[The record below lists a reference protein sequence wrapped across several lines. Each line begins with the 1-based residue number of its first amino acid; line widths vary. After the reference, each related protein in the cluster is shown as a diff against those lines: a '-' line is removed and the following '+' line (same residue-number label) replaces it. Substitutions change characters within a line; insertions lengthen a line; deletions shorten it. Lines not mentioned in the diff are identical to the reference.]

1 MTNRRALFFIACLG
15 LLTFGIVMTT
25 LGAVLPRVIEQFGIG
40 KASAGSLLLLN
51 TFGIVVGSLV
61 FGPVVDRWGYKEML
75 LAATA
80 IVIVGLEGIAF
91 APSMAVLRASVV
103 LSGFGGGII
112 NGGTNALVADIS
124 VDDRMAAVA
133 RLQVFFGVGAV
144 GLPLTLGIL
153 LGTFSHTT
161 ILAAVGAMVLVP
173 FVVTAITP
181 FPAPKQAQGI
191 SRAAVSRL
199 LRDPIMLLF
208 GVMVFLESGNEI
220 TVGGWTTTY
229 VKEELLIGERSALT
243 FLTLYWLGMTLGR
256 AALSVLLRALNPIR
270 LVAGCLTIALIG
282 SLLLIATHSPPIAAV
297 GVFCLGAGFSA
308 TFPIVLG
315 LVAGRHA
322 ALSGTAIGLIMAIAL
337 VGGMIVPW
345 LTGVLGAGYGLRGS
359 FVIVPVG
366 IVLTGGLLGAL
377 GGRRSVEAD
386 GPLEVRKSL

>member
-1 MTNRRALFFIACLG
+1 MNNRRALFLIACLG

-75 LAATA
+75 IVATA

-161 ILAAVGAMVLVP
+161 ILAAVGATVIVP
-173 FVVTAITP
+173 LIATVITP

-191 SRAAVSRL
+191 SRAAVGRL

-208 GVMVFLESGNEI
+208 GLMVFLESGNEI

-229 VKEELLIGERSALT
+229 VKEELLVSERNALVY
-243 FLTLYWLGMTLGR
+243 LTLYWLGMTLGR
-256 AALSVLLRALNPIR
+256 AALSILLRALNPIR
-270 LVAGCLTIALIG
+270 LVAGCLTIALVG
-282 SLLLIATHSPPIAAV
+282 SLILIATHSAPIAAI

-322 ALSGTAIGLIMAIAL
+322 TLSGTAIGLIMTVAL
-337 VGGMIVPW
+337 VGGSIVPW
-345 LTGVLGAGYGLRGS
+345 LTGVLGAMYGLRGS
-359 FVIVPVG
+359 FVIVPLG
-366 IVLTGGLLGAL
+366 IVLIGAL
-377 GGRRSVEAD
+377 LVAVAGRQAVEASQ
-386 GPLEVRKSL
+386 SL

>member
-1 MTNRRALFFIACLG
+1 MTNRRALFVIACLG

-75 LAATA
+75 LVATA

-91 APSMAVLRASVV
+91 APSMTVLRVSVL

-124 VDDRMAAVA
+124 VEDRMAAVA

-144 GLPLTLGIL
+144 GLPLTLGLL
-153 LGTFSHTT
+153 LGVFSHTT
-161 ILAAVGAMVLVP
+161 ILAAVGATVLVP
-173 FVVTAITP
+173 LVATAMTP

-191 SRAAVSRL
+191 SRAGVSRL
-199 LRDPIMLLF
+199 LRDPVLLTF
-208 GVMVFLESGNEI
+208 GVMLFLESGNEI

-229 VKEELLIGERSALT
+229 AKEELFSGDRSALIY
-243 FLTLYWLGMTLGR
+243 LTLYWLGMTLGR
-256 AALSVLLRALNPIR
+256 VVLSVLLRAMNPLR
-270 LVAGCLTIALIG
+270 LLAGCLTVALAG
-282 SLLLIATHSPPIAAV
+282 SFLLIATHSPALAAV
-297 GVFCLGAGFSA
+297 AVFCLGAGFSA

-315 LVAGRHA
+315 IVAGRHS
-322 ALSGTAIGLIMAIAL
+322 ALSGTAIGLMMAISL

-345 LTGVLGAGYGLRGS
+345 LTGILGAAYGLRGS
-359 FVIVPVG
+359 FGIVPVG
-366 IVLTGGLLGAL
+366 ILLIGGLLLVVGA
-377 GGRRSVEAD
+377 RQAVEA
-386 GPLEVRKSL
+386 GEPL

>member
-1 MTNRRALFFIACLG
+1 MTNRRALFVIACLG

-75 LAATA
+75 LVATA
-80 IVIVGLEGIAF
+80 LVILGLEGIAF
-91 APSMAVLRASVV
+91 APSMAVLRASVL

-133 RLQVFFGVGAV
+133 RLQVFFGVGAI

-161 ILAAVGAMVLVP
+161 ILAAVGAVVLVP
-173 FVVTAITP
+173 FVATAMTP

-191 SRAAVSRL
+191 SRAAVGRL
-199 LRDPIMLLF
+199 VRDPVLLLF

-229 VKEELLIGERSALT
+229 VKEELLIGDRNALA

-256 AALSVLLRALNPIR
+256 AALSLLLRALSPMR
-270 LVAGCLTIALIG
+270 LVAGCLTVALLG
-282 SLLLIATHSPPIAAV
+282 SLILIATHSAPVAAV
-297 GVFCLGAGFSA
+297 GVFCLGVGFSA

-322 ALSGTAIGLIMAIAL
+322 ALSGTAIGMIMAIAL

-345 LTGVLGAGYGLRGS
+345 LTGVLGAVYGLRGS
-359 FVIVPVG
+359 FWIVPLG
-366 IVLTGGLLGAL
+366 IILLGAL
-377 GGRRSVEAD
+377 LFPLTARQSVRARE
-386 GPLEVRKSL
+386 PL

>member
-1 MTNRRALFFIACLG
+1 
-15 LLTFGIVMTT
+15 MTT

-51 TFGIVVGSLV
+51 TFGIVVGSLL

-75 LAATA
+75 LVATA

-91 APSMAVLRASVV
+91 APSMAVLRIAVL

-124 VDDRMAAVA
+124 VEDRMAAVA

-144 GLPLTLGIL
+144 GLPLTLGLL
-153 LGTFSHTT
+153 LGIFSHTT
-161 ILAAVGAMVLVP
+161 ILAAAGAMVLLP
-173 FVVTAITP
+173 MLAIAMTP

-191 SRAAVSRL
+191 SRGAITRL
-199 LRDPIMLLF
+199 LRDPVLLTF
-208 GVMVFLESGNEI
+208 GVIVFLESGNEI

-229 VKEELLIGERSALT
+229 AKEELLIGERSALMY
-243 FLTLYWLGMTLGR
+243 LTLYWLGMTLSR
-256 AALSVLLRALNPIR
+256 VVLSVLLRALNPLR
-270 LVAGCLTIALIG
+270 LLAGCLTVALVGALI
-282 SLLLIATHSPPIAAV
+282 LIGTHSAPLAAI

-322 ALSGTAIGLIMAIAL
+322 ALSGTAIGMIMAIAL

-345 LTGVLGAGYGLRGS
+345 LTGVLGAAYGLRGS
-359 FVIVPVG
+359 FGIVPLG
-366 IVLTGGLLGAL
+366 ILVIGGLLVVVGA
-377 GGRRSVEAD
+377 RQAVEASE
-386 GPLEVRKSL
+386 PL